1 LGACWVPLPRHAA
14 NIDEIMEVRWSDYY
28 GAALFGDADQIAC
41 LRRKGSRLEIVA
53 TAESSHH
60 GVNLLLPGHVLHYK
74 GAFCFLDRFKLPNGT
89 TAGLWH
95 LVGFKLR
102 LVSDTIAPMSREDA
116 ILYRVR
122 AGSERKTRRWAAS
135 PCKLVQRVETRQSMQ
150 TRHGRLAAVFEADEA
165 RAYDHQHRI
174 FRLNTTTTKVRAQ

>member
-28 GAALFGDADQIAC
+28 GAALFGDADQIVC
-41 LRRKGSRLEIVA
+41 LPRNGCRLEIVA

-60 GVNLLLPGHVLHYK
+60 AVNLLLPGHELHHRR
-74 GAFCFLDRFKLPNGT
+74 AFCFLDRFELPNGT
-89 TAGLWH
+89 TVGLWH

-102 LVSDTIAPMSREDA
+102 LVSDTTARVPREDA

-122 AGSERKTRRWAAS
+122 AGWERKTRSVGCVA
-135 PCKLVQRVETRQSMQ
+135 PQ
-150 TRHGRLAAVFEADEA
+150 A
-165 RAYDHQHRI
+165 RA
-174 FRLNTTTTKVRAQ
+174 KS